1 MDCWPTLYSA
11 SCSSPVVVHPVEDF
25 NVTARLGPNGGMEIH
40 VTWSCTPGDVEYIVT
55 VTDPRV
61 GFAPNCTT
69 PGSNPPCFVARNT
82 TQVTIEGLD
91 RNREYSISVQV
102 MPRCNGSSFA
112 QHYIGCRSEEC
123 CQAKRIGPIGSENSS
138 SRSVGSSGVSI
149 ESSCV
154 SVESSSVSVES
165 SSVSVESS
173 SVSVESSS
181 VKSESSSTSH
191 LQSSVKS
198 SSVGVKASKASVPVV
213 SSTTMVPPYVKQRE
227 TGRVGRIG
235 TVIGVALAVVLVAFF
250 IASATVIIS
259 YVARRRLRAGASLT
273 SGSSLTESLETLEG
287 GRGGGEGNGYC
298 HLMTIDH
305 IEGGTPSYSVTT
317 NGTGIGGG
325 EEMVLESSVGSASSP
340 STVEVGSIAGGS
352 GGSDSEKISG
362 VSMSL
367 EDDDAFEGPSE
378 GNHGGKDSKKKDE
391 VCPNGGFSTA
401 TNDGVSTDRPGLTK
415 RLLER
420 ARSESVRTKT
430 ARTDSRSSHRKR
442 PRSLSSSQQ
451 PSNHLPPPSALI
463 LYSKAS
469 PDEEQKTI
477 QHLLV
482 RDLTQYNIRTV
493 SEDTSTP
500 RECPA
505 SWLEAQMREVS
516 AVFCVC
522 NDAFYREWYNQSDR
536 LTSLVPVFKQLCHG
550 LVTPSYGG
558 NRQLLDK
565 IAIVLPLQ
573 ETDVPTYLNS
583 RPKFFLRSENLHK
596 MALFAKG
603 LPEYKC

>member
-1 MDCWPTLYSA
+1 VEYRLSQNCNVSQTNDLFPAHAIARGLTVILYPIGRDKKYSLYVSWRTTNTDSNTQGFYIWTYKCSGQCWSQNRTTFPYFERDRHECQLIEDPNARSVLYNGAAHRSGLLQCKDGKGDIRPKCNSEHIMTVMVMPWPRSSAVTFSGLLATSSLTFAWDNLWMDCWPTLYSA

-198 SSVGVKASKASVPVV
+198 SSVGVKASKASG
-213 SSTTMVPPYVKQRE
+213 E
-227 TGRVGRIG
+227 RIY
-235 TVIGVALAVVLVAFF
+235 IQQLPSLFLLFLFLFYHQFLSYLAQLW
-250 IASATVIIS
+250 
-259 YVARRRLRAGASLT
+259 YRR
-273 SGSSLTESLETLEG
+273 
-287 GRGGGEGNGYC
+287 
-298 HLMTIDH
+298 M
-305 IEGGTPSYSVTT
+305 
-317 NGTGIGGG
+317 
-325 EEMVLESSVGSASSP
+325 
-340 STVEVGSIAGGS
+340 
-352 GGSDSEKISG
+352 
-362 VSMSL
+362 
-367 EDDDAFEGPSE
+367 
-378 GNHGGKDSKKKDE
+378 
-391 VCPNGGFSTA
+391 
-401 TNDGVSTDRPGLTK
+401 
-415 RLLER
+415 
-420 ARSESVRTKT
+420 
-430 ARTDSRSSHRKR
+430 
-442 PRSLSSSQQ
+442 
-451 PSNHLPPPSALI
+451 
-463 LYSKAS
+463 
-469 PDEEQKTI
+469 
-477 QHLLV
+477 
-482 RDLTQYNIRTV
+482 
-493 SEDTSTP
+493 
-500 RECPA
+500 
-505 SWLEAQMREVS
+505 
-516 AVFCVC
+516 
-522 NDAFYREWYNQSDR
+522 
-536 LTSLVPVFKQLCHG
+536 
-550 LVTPSYGG
+550 
-558 NRQLLDK
+558 
-565 IAIVLPLQ
+565 
-573 ETDVPTYLNS
+573 
-583 RPKFFLRSENLHK
+583 
-596 MALFAKG
+596 
-603 LPEYKC
+603 